1 MTLAWLLSACRP
13 AQSTRPP
20 TRTPTSTAA
29 FTRAASLTPTLGFNE
44 GARASATPSE
54 ASAPQ
59 VTATPTLTPTADPLA
74 CLPDDPGQTALVSW
88 VSDGAT
94 FVVDLAGRRETVR
107 LLGIE
112 ALPLTASITRSLL
125 DKRVVRL
132 VADGPDR
139 DAQGRLLRYVLLL
152 DGRFI
157 NDELL
162 RSGAARFDAK
172 MGNLACR
179 AQFDRAEKYAIQEVL
194 GIWEL
199 AARAA
204 LPSITPAPATPAPV
218 QPTATAPGTASATPA
233 PTLTATGQTTTAATP
248 GANSTPPQ
256 FQPTNTFPPT
266 LTPPPTATRPVATG
280 TVVGTG
286 VQIVHI
292 FYDGL
297 QDPDEPDE
305 YIEIKNFQNTPVDLT
320 DWWIYAEVNSQ
331 TFFFP
336 EFSLGAG
343 QSCRIYTNLVEAD
356 SCVLDSFLSIYEV
369 WENSG
374 DCGYLFDAENEERS
388 VFCYGEAP

>member
-1 MTLAWLLSACRP
+1 M
-13 AQSTRPP
+13 
-20 TRTPTSTAA
+20 AA
-29 FTRAASLTPTLGFNE
+29 FTRAPSLTPTLRLDERAGASAAPSE
-44 GARASATPSE
+44 SAAARASATS
-54 ASAPQ
+54 
-59 VTATPTLTPTADPLA
+59 TPTPLPTADPLA
-74 CLPDDPGQTALVSW
+74 CLPDEPGQTALVSW

-107 LLGIE
+107 LLGID
-112 ALPLTASITRSLL
+112 ALPLTAGITRGLL

-162 RSGAARFDAK
+162 RSGAARFDSK

-179 AQFDRAEKYAIQEVL
+179 AQFERAEKYAIQEVL

-204 LPSITPAPATPAPV
+204 LPSLTATIVTQAPV
-218 QPTATAPGTASATPA
+218 QPTATAPVTASATPA
-233 PTLTATGQTTTAATP
+233 PTLTATGQATTAVTP
-248 GANSTPPQ
+248 EANPTPPQ

-266 LTPPPTATRPVATG
+266 LTPPPTATQPVATG

-297 QDPDEPDE
+297 QDPNEPDE
-305 YIEIKNFQNTPVDLT
+305 YIEIKNFENTPVDLT
-320 DWWIYAEVNSQ
+320 DWWIYAEINSQ
-331 TFFFP
+331 FFP
-336 EFSLGAG
+336 FTEFSLGPG
-343 QSCRIYTNLVEAD
+343 QSCRIYTNLIEAD
-356 SCVLDSFLSIYEV
+356 SCVSDSFLSIFEV

-388 VFCYGEAP
+388 VFCYGETP